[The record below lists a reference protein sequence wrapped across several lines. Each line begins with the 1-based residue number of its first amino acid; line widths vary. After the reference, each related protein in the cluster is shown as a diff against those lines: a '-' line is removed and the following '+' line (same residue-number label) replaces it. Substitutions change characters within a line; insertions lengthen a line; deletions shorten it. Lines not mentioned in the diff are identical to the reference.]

1 MTSSKPT
8 NLKEIYFPHQALT
21 KVTGNPTYSD
31 LQSLYRQAKANAQSV
46 PCTLGGGTNGHL
58 GLIIDAV
65 TYNRIA
71 PGTPYIRAVHPGPIS
86 AAHDT
91 AANIA
96 ERVRIHTLAV
106 SLFHETNLVE
116 QLILSQL
123 SSALDESVMMPLID
137 EDTGVIRGT
146 VQHTMDYLFG
156 TYGNISDQKLNETR
170 QSTINHTYIHADPI
184 ANVFNVINKY
194 AAMAQAQGT
203 PETSEQLISIGRI
216 IITNANI
223 FADSVEKWDNRPA
236 ADKTWTNF
244 KAHFTSAQ
252 KAYKLARPTD
262 TVSQH
267 NYTSQAQIAELVNAA
282 IDERTN
288 KQLAAEADIA
298 EQKMINE
305 HLAQLAALENPQ
317 QANSSQQ
324 QPSTDLQQILQ
335 TLTNLTNKIA
345 NDNNNSNNNNN
356 NNNNNDRDRKKGGRD
371 RRGTRQKQR
380 QYCWT
385 HGSCSHK
392 GTECNYK
399 ADGHKDD
406 ATFADMKGGSTK
418 NCFWISS

>member
-1 MTSSKPT
+1 
-8 NLKEIYFPHQALT
+8 
-21 KVTGNPTYSD
+21 
-31 LQSLYRQAKANAQSV
+31 
-46 PCTLGGGTNGHL
+46 
-58 GLIIDAV
+58 
-65 TYNRIA
+65 
-71 PGTPYIRAVHPGPIS
+71 
-86 AAHDT
+86 
-91 AANIA
+91 
-96 ERVRIHTLAV
+96 
-106 SLFHETNLVE
+106 
-116 QLILSQL
+116 
-123 SSALDESVMMPLID
+123 MMPLID

-345 NDNNNSNNNNN
+345 NNNNNSNNNNNN